1 MPLRLLFAAALVLG
15 LSACDTEIAP
25 TSADGREFTIWGQ
38 LDPTASRQAVR
49 IDPIAPTIDEDVPFV
64 GTVTSVDLTTGTE
77 TAWRDS
83 LVTFL
88 DGSTG
93 HVFLADY
100 QPAYG
105 SRVEL
110 RVTQDDA
117 VATYARV
124 TVPPRVLPYFGSLS
138 IGARSEL
145 DLVLPGAPRV
155 IGARVVYELLGRR
168 PSTEDDAEDDFLETL
183 PVPEDEIESVE
194 FGWRVR
200 INFTRQVDVIRSL
213 FLERDIRDF
222 VATGVRVRVAVAN
235 EEWAAPYPFTFSREL
250 LIQPGTVSNVRGGYG
265 FLGAAY
271 TLDQTLE
278 LDEDTLRRLGL

>member
-1 MPLRLLFAAALVLG
+1 MPLRLLLAAALALG
-15 LSACDTEIAP
+15 LSACDTDVAP
-25 TSADGREFTIWGQ
+25 TSTDGRAFTVWGQ

-49 IDPIAPTIDEDVPFV
+49 VDPIAATIDQEVPFE
-64 GTVTSVDLTTGTE
+64 GTVTSVDLGTGAE

-83 LVTFL
+83 LVTFA

-100 QPAYG
+100 RPAYD

-110 RVTQDDA
+110 RVTQGGA
-117 VATYARV
+117 VTTYARV
-124 TVPPRVLPYFGSLS
+124 TVPPRVTPYFGDLS
-138 IGARSEL
+138 VGTRSEI

-155 IGARVVYELLGRR
+155 VGASVVYDLLGQL
-168 PSTEDDAEDDFLETL
+168 PNSGGEGDFLETL
-183 PVPEDEIESVE
+183 PVGEEQIASVE

-200 INFTRQVDVIRSL
+200 VNFTRQVEIIRAQ
-213 FLERDIRDF
+213 FLQRDIRAF
-222 VATGVRVRVAVAN
+222 NATGVRVRVAVAN
-235 EEWAAPYPFTFSREL
+235 EEWAAPYPFAFSREIV
-250 LIQPGTVSNVRGGYG
+250 IQPGTVSNVRGGYG

-271 TLDQTLE
+271 TLDETLE